1 MNEHHWIEETLKMK
15 DVSTLHVSSAC
26 VGIVKYFE
34 GFEPVAYL
42 DPVGIITLGFGETL
56 GVQPG
61 DTITEEEAAEKL
73 VKRLDNDFAKFI
85 RSYVQVPLTQYQ
97 FDALASF
104 IYNVGGG
111 AFQGSTLLE
120 KLNKGDYEGAAHE
133 FPKWKFAGG
142 KVLKGLENRR
152 KAEQALFE
160 GKNWKETL

>member
-26 VGIVKYFE
+26 VDIVKYFE

-42 DPVGIITLGFGETL
+42 DPVGILTLGYGETL
-56 GVQPG
+56 GVKPG
-61 DTITEEEAAEKL
+61 DTITEEEAAKKL

-111 AFQGSTLLE
+111 AFQGSTLLK
-120 KLNKGDYEGAAHE
+120 KLNKGDYEGAGKE
-133 FPKWKFAGG
+133 FSRWVYAGG
-142 KVLKGLENRR
+142 SKLGGLVNRR
-152 KAEQALFE
+152 KAEKAMFE
-160 GKNWKETL
+160 GGDWRVGL